1 MKSLAIRAVTF
12 FLVVSSAALAQ
23 DAAPKLELKKRDH
36 IAVIGNTLAERMQHD
51 GWLETI
57 LHCRFPEHELVV
69 RDLGFSGDELTT
81 RLRSAGFGSPDEWL
95 TRTKADVV
103 IACFGYNESF
113 AGKEG
118 LDKFKQDLAEFVKH
132 TLSQNYSGKGAPR
145 LVLVSPVPHEKLPNP
160 NLPDPTANN
169 ERLEMYTAAMA
180 EVAKANGVPLV
191 DLFHGMQEFGNRGP
205 LTTNGIHLNS
215 DGNLLAAAQIEL
227 TLFGGFKER
236 ESDYVAKIRTA
247 VRDKNYYWFHRYRT
261 TDGYSIYGGRADL
274 TFTDGQTNRVVM
286 QRELEVLDAMTA
298 NRDKRIWD
306 AARNIDSKVDD
317 SSTPPFI
324 PVKTNK
330 PGPLPGGLH
339 EFLGGEA
346 AIERMTV
353 HQNMKVN
360 LFASEEQFPEL
371 ANPVQMAVDTK
382 GRIWVAAWPTYPHWK
397 PKEEMNDKLLILEDN
412 DGDGRADKCKTFAGD
427 LHNPTGFE
435 FWNGGVL
442 VAMAPDVLFL
452 KDTDGDDVADVR
464 ERVLHGIDSADTH
477 HTANSFVLD
486 PGGAL
491 YMQEGT
497 FHHTQ
502 VETPW
507 GPPQRCANA
516 GFFRYEP
523 RTQKFDVYITHG
535 FANPHGH
542 VFDRWGQDFVIDG
555 TGANP
560 YHAALFS
567 GHLDYPAKHN
577 RPPQLY
583 QQRTRPCSA
592 AEILSSKHFPAEMQG
607 NLLVLNVIGFQGILQ
622 YKINDKG
629 ASFEGTEVEPIL
641 SSSDP
646 NFRPTDI
653 EIGADGA
660 IYFGDWQNP
669 IIGHMQH
676 NLRDPSRDRIHGR
689 VYRVTYDGR
698 PLSHSPKI
706 AGEPIEKL
714 LDLLKEPEDRVR
726 YRARIELSGRD
737 SQQVIAAVKKWAA
750 ALDKSDPEY
759 EHHMLEALW
768 VHQNHNVVDA
778 ELLQRMLASP
788 DFRARAAAT
797 RVLCYWRDRVPSALN
812 ILKKLADDEHPRVRL
827 EAVRAASFFTE
838 PEAVE
843 VPLISAEHPSDE
855 FIAFTRDET
864 MRALE
869 PHWKRAL
876 AEGKKIAFSSD
887 AGARFFLKNVRTDE
901 LLKMDMSRAVALEV
915 LFRVGIR
922 DEQRQSAVAF
932 LADAEK
938 KPEINVILDALVAID
953 KQPEGYDESV
963 AFDLVRLLTTA
974 VGQVSNRSKR
984 EGQVENLP
992 HVRSQLQTL
1001 ATAPKLPIIRQ
1012 AGYLGLI
1019 AADGNADK
1027 AWDLAAKSVS
1037 TLRDLVSAV
1046 PLISDPSMR
1055 ASLYTKVEPLLR
1067 GLPAELASGSPAAKG
1082 TYGRFVRIEL
1092 PRRGTLTLA
1101 EVEVTSDGRNVARSG
1116 KATQKNT
1123 AHGGAAARGIDGNT
1137 NESYG
1142 SGGQTHSEEN
1152 TPEPWWEV
1160 DLGDEVPI
1168 ESIAVY
1174 NRRDGDLWRRLDGFR
1189 LTLLDSGRNVVFEK
1203 ENNKA
1208 PRFKTVFELGGG
1220 GPESLIRREAML
1232 AITSFRGQEAK
1243 SFEALDKF
1251 IRDDVDRSQAIRA
1264 IQRIPRSYWPA
1275 EAAEPLVTTLLA
1287 HVAKIPTADRTSPAA
1302 LDAMQLAES
1311 LAALLPADRA
1321 KAIRQELGDLGVRV
1335 IRIGTIPH
1343 QMAFDKER
1351 IVIQAGKPV
1360 EFVLENSDIMPHN
1373 FAITLPG
1380 AMEEIGNAA
1389 EAMAQQPGALERH
1402 FVPQSSK
1409 ILLSSQL
1416 LQPRQSQKLSFAAP
1430 AQPGVYPYVC
1440 TYPGHWRRMYG
1451 ALVVVENL
1459 DDYLADPDG
1468 YLAAHTLPI
1477 QDELLKTTRTRTQ
1490 WKVEDL
1496 AAFVEE
1502 LGDANSTGGGRN
1514 FGNAKQIF
1522 TVGACVSCHKL
1533 GGVGQEIGP
1542 DLTKLDEKWKSLDV
1556 LKELIDPSARIN
1568 EKYQTFV
1575 FQTESGQMITGL
1587 VLSETPDTVKV
1598 IENPLLKAEPIELKK
1613 SEITARK
1620 KSEVSIMPK
1629 GLLDKLTREEILD
1642 LIAYVMAA
1650 GKEDHP
1656 VFAGGGHHH

>member
-1 MKSLAIRAVTF
+1 MKSFSLRAVSLHIFFSLPLAIAST
-12 FLVVSSAALAQ
+12 AALAQ
-23 DAAPKLELKKRDH
+23 DGSPKLELKKGDH

-51 GWLETI
+51 GWLETT
-57 LHCRFPEHELVV
+57 LHARFPEHELVV
-69 RDLGFSGDELTT
+69 RNLGFSGDELTT
-81 RLRSAGFGSPDEWL
+81 RLRSAGFGTPDEWL
-95 TRTKADVV
+95 TRVKADVV

-118 LDKFKQDLAEFVKH
+118 LEKFKQDLDALVKH

-145 LVLVSPVPHEKLPNP
+145 LVLVSPVPHEKLPDP
-160 NLPDPTANN
+160 NLPDPAANN

-191 DLFHGMQEFGNRGP
+191 DLYHGLSALGLPGP
-205 LTTNGIHLNS
+205 LTTNGVHLNS
-215 DGNLLAAAQIEL
+215 EGNRAAAAATEL
-227 TLFGGFKER
+227 SLFGGFEGLDS
-236 ESDYVAKIRTA
+236 EYATKIRQA
-247 VRDKNYYWFHRYRT
+247 VLDKNFYWFHRYRT

-274 TFTDGQTNRVVM
+274 TFVDGQTNRIVM
-286 QRELEVLDAMTA
+286 QREMEVLDAMTA
-298 NRDKRIWD
+298 NRDQRIWD
-306 AARNIDSKVDD
+306 VARNIESKVDD
-317 SSTPPFI
+317 SKTPEFI

-330 PGPLPGGLH
+330 PGPLPGDLH

-353 HQNMKVN
+353 HPNMQVN

-371 ANPVQMAVDTK
+371 INPVQMAVDTK

-412 DGDGRADKCKTFAGD
+412 DGDGRADQCKTFAGD

-442 VAMAPDVLFL
+442 VAMAPDLLFL

-464 ERVLHGIDSADTH
+464 RRVLHGIDSADTH
-477 HTANSFVLD
+477 HTINSFVLD

-567 GHLDYPAKHN
+567 GHLDFPAKHN

-583 QQRTRPCSA
+583 EQRTRPCPG
-592 AEILSSKHFPAEMQG
+592 AEILSSKHFPPEMQG
-607 NLLVLNVIGFQGILQ
+607 NLLVGNVIGFQGILQ
-622 YKINDKG
+622 YQIKDKG
-629 ASFEGTEVEPIL
+629 ASFQGIEVEPIL

-646 NFRPTDI
+646 NFRPTDF

-660 IYFGDWQNP
+660 LYFSDWQNP

-689 VYRVTYDGR
+689 VYRVTYRGR
-698 PLSHSPKI
+698 QISPSPKI
-706 AGEPIEKL
+706 AGEPIEQL
-714 LDLLKEPEDRVR
+714 VDLLAEPEDRVR
-726 YRARIELSGRD
+726 YRTRLELSGRD
-737 SQQVIAAVKKWAA
+737 SQAVIAGVQKWAA
-750 ALDKSDPEY
+750 GLDKNDPEY
-759 EHHMLEALW
+759 EHHLLEALW
-768 VHQNHNVVDA
+768 VHQSHNFVNV
-778 ELLQRMLASP
+778 ELLQRMLSST

-797 RVLCYWRDRVPSALN
+797 RVMCYWRDRVPQALDL
-812 ILKKLADDEHPRVRL
+812 LKKLAADEHPRVRL

-855 FIAFTRDET
+855 YLTFTRDET

-876 AEGKKIAFSSD
+876 AEGKKMAFSSD
-887 AGARFFLKNVRTDE
+887 AGARFFLKNVKTDE
-901 LLKMDMSRAVALEV
+901 LLKMDMSRAVALELLYRAGV
-915 LFRVGIR
+915 R
-922 DEQRQSAVAF
+922 DEQRQPAVAF
-932 LADAEK
+932 LAAADK
-938 KPEINVILDALVAID
+938 KSEANVLLEALVAID
-953 KQPEGYDESV
+953 KQPEAYDESV

-974 VGQVSNRSKR
+974 VGQASR
-984 EGQVENLP
+984 LP
-992 HVRSQLQTL
+992 PQAGSLRHVRDQLQIL
-1001 ATAPKLPIIRQ
+1001 ATAAKLPIIRQ

-1019 AADGNADK
+1019 AADGSADK
-1027 AWDLAAKSVS
+1027 AWELAAKSVP

-1046 PLISDPSMR
+1046 PLISDPSVR
-1055 ASLYTKVEPLLR
+1055 ASLYPKIEPLLHS
-1067 GLPAELASGSPAAKG
+1067 LPAELASGKPVAKG

-1101 EVEVTSDGRNVARSG
+1101 EVEVMEGGRNIARAG

-1123 AHGGAAARGIDGNT
+1123 AHGGVAARGIDGNT
-1137 NESYG
+1137 HESYG
-1142 SGGQTHSEEN
+1142 SGGQTHTED
-1152 TPEPWWEV
+1152 TPDPWWEL

-1168 ESIAVY
+1168 ESIAVF
-1174 NRRDGDLWRRLDGFR
+1174 NRGDGDLWRRLDGFR
-1189 LTLLDSGRNVVFEK
+1189 LTVLDSGRNVVFER
-1203 ENNKA
+1203 ENSPA

-1232 AITSFRGQEAK
+1232 AVTSLRGQETK
-1243 SFEALDKF
+1243 SFETLARF
-1251 IRDDVDRSQAIRA
+1251 IQDNIDRAQAIRA

-1275 EAAEPLVTTLLA
+1275 EAAEPLVMILLE
-1287 HVAKIPTADRTSPAA
+1287 HIAKIPTADRTSPAA
-1302 LDAMQLAES
+1302 IDAMQLAES
-1311 LAALLPADRA
+1311 LAALLPAERA
-1321 KAIRQELGDLGVRV
+1321 KAIRKELGELGVRV

-1373 FAITLPG
+1373 LAITLPG

-1402 FVPQSSK
+1402 FIPESNK
-1409 ILLSSQL
+1409 ILLASQL
-1416 LQPRQSQKLSFAAP
+1416 LQPRQSQKLSFTAP

-1451 ALVVVENL
+1451 SLVVVERL

-1468 YLAAHTLPI
+1468 YLDAHELPI
-1477 QDELLKTTRTRTQ
+1477 QDELLKFTRTRTQ

-1496 AAFVEE
+1496 AVAVEE
-1502 LGDANSTGGGRN
+1502 MEGHGGRN
-1514 FGNAKQIF
+1514 FGSAKQIF
-1522 TVGACVSCHKL
+1522 TVGACISCHKL
-1533 GGVGQEIGP
+1533 GGAGQEIGP
-1542 DLTKLDEKWKSLDV
+1542 DLAKLDPKWKSLDV

-1575 FQTESGQMITGL
+1575 FQTESGESITGL
-1587 VLSETPDTVKV
+1587 ILSETPDTVKV
-1598 IENPLLKAEPIELKK
+1598 IENPLVKAEPIELKK

-1620 KSEVSIMPK
+1620 KSDVSIMPK

-1642 LIAYVMAA
+1642 LIAYVMAG

-1656 VFAGGGHHH
+1656 VFSGGNHHH

>member
-1 MKSLAIRAVTF
+1 MMPQHSLSQLRLVLNLLVTLSLA
-12 FLVVSSAALAQ
+12 AALAKAHAQ
-23 DAAPKLELKKRDH
+23 DAAKLELKIGDH
-36 IAVIGNTLAERMQHD
+36 IAIIGNTLAERMQHD

-57 LHCRFPEHELVV
+57 LQCRFPEHELVV
-69 RDLGFSGDELTT
+69 RDLGFSGDEVTT

-95 TRTKADVV
+95 TRVKADVI

-118 LDKFKQDLAEFVKH
+118 LEKFKQELDEFVKH

-145 LVLVSPVPHEKLPNP
+145 LVLVSPAPHEKLPDP
-160 NLPDPTANN
+160 NLPDPKANN

-191 DLFHGMQEFGNRGP
+191 DLFHTLTEHGKGP
-205 LTTNGIHLNS
+205 LTTNGVHLNS
-215 DGNLLAAAQIEL
+215 RGNLLAAATIEL
-227 TLFGGFKER
+227 TLLGNLKER
-236 ESDYVAKIRTA
+236 ESDYVAKVRAA
-247 VRDKNYYWFHRYRT
+247 VLDKNYYWFHRYRT
-261 TDGYSIYGGRADL
+261 VDGYSIYGGRADL
-274 TFTDGQTNRVVM
+274 TFVDGQTNRVVM
-286 QRELEVLDAMTA
+286 QREMEVLDAMTA

-317 SSTPPFI
+317 SDTPPFI

-339 EFLGGEA
+339 EFIGGEA

-353 HQNMKVN
+353 HPNMKVN

-371 ANPVQMAVDTK
+371 VNPVQMAVDTK

-442 VAMAPDVLFL
+442 VAMAPDLLFL
-452 KDTDGDDVADVR
+452 KDTNGDDVADVR
-464 ERVLHGIDSADTH
+464 QRVLHGLDSADTH
-477 HTANSFVLD
+477 HTANSFTLD

-491 YMQEGT
+491 YFQEGT

-567 GHLDYPAKHN
+567 GHLDFPDKHN

-583 QQRTRPCSA
+583 QQRTRPCPG
-592 AEILSSKHFPAEMQG
+592 AEILSSKHFPPEMQG
-607 NLLVLNVIGFQGILQ
+607 NLLVGNVIGFQGILQ
-622 YKINDKG
+622 YQIRDKG
-629 ASFEGTEVEPIL
+629 ASFEGIEVEPIL

-646 NFRPTDI
+646 NFRPTDF

-660 IYFGDWQNP
+660 LYFGDWQNP

-676 NLRDPSRDRIHGR
+676 NLRDPSRDRTHGR
-689 VYRVTYDGR
+689 VYRVTYQGR

-706 AGEPIEKL
+706 AGEPIERL

-726 YRARIELSGRD
+726 YRTRIELSGRD
-737 SQQVIAAVKKWAA
+737 SQEVIDAVKKWAA
-750 ALDKSDPEY
+750 ALDKHEPEY
-759 EHHMLEALW
+759 EHQLLEALW
-768 VHQNHNVVDA
+768 VHQSQNVVNVD
-778 ELLQRMLASP
+778 LLHRMISSA

-797 RVLCYWRDRVPSALN
+797 RVLCYWRDRVPQALEL
-812 ILKKLADDEHPRVRL
+812 LKKLAADEHPRVRL

-843 VPLISAEHPSDE
+843 VPLISAEHASDE
-855 FIAFTRDET
+855 YITFTRDET

-869 PHWKRAL
+869 PYWKKAL

-887 AGARFFLKNVRTDE
+887 AGARFFLKNVKTDE
-901 LLKMDMSRAVALEV
+901 LLKMDMSRAVAVEMLYRTGV
-915 LFRVGIR
+915 R
-922 DEQRQSAVAF
+922 DEQRQPAIAF
-932 LADAEK
+932 LAGAEK
-938 KPEINVILDALVAID
+938 KPELNVILDALIAID

-963 AFDLVRLLTTA
+963 AFDLVRLLTATLTRS
-974 VGQVSNRSKR
+974 VS
-984 EGQVENLP
+984 EGKSNAI
-992 HVRSQLQTL
+992 RGQLQQL
-1001 ATAPKLPIIRQ
+1001 ATTAKQPIIRQ
-1012 AGYLGLI
+1012 SGYLGLM
-1019 AADGNADK
+1019 AADGNPDK
-1027 AWDLAAKSVS
+1027 AWALAAKSVP

-1046 PLISDPSMR
+1046 PLISDPSVR
-1055 ASLYTKVEPLLR
+1055 ASLYPKVEPLLHS
-1067 GLPAELASGSPAAKG
+1067 LPAELASGKPAAKG

-1092 PRRGTLTLA
+1092 PGRGTLTLA
-1101 EVEVTSDGRNVARSG
+1101 EVEVMSDGRNVARQA

-1142 SGGQTHSEEN
+1142 SGGQTHTEEN
-1152 TPEPWWEV
+1152 TPDPWWEV

-1174 NRRDGDLWRRLDGFR
+1174 NRRDGDLWRRLEGFR
-1189 LTLLDSGRNVVFEK
+1189 LIVLDSGRNVVFQK
-1203 ENNKA
+1203 DNNRA
-1208 PRFKTVFELGGG
+1208 PRFTTTFDVGGG

-1232 AITSFRGQEAK
+1232 AVTSIRGQETK
-1243 SFEALDKF
+1243 SFENLAKF
-1251 IRDDVDRSQAIRA
+1251 IRAGVDRSQAIRA

-1275 EAAEPLVTTLLA
+1275 EEAEPLVTTLLA
-1287 HVAKIPTADRTSPAA
+1287 HIAKIPTADRTSPAA

-1311 LAALLPADRA
+1311 LSALLPAERA
-1321 KAIRQELGDLGVRV
+1321 KAIRKELGDLGVRV

-1351 IVIQAGKPV
+1351 IVIQAAKPV

-1402 FVPQSSK
+1402 FVPQSNK

-1416 LQPRQSQKLSFAAP
+1416 LQPRQSQKLSFMAP

-1451 ALVVVENL
+1451 ALVIVENL

-1468 YLAAHTLPI
+1468 YLAAHKLPI

-1496 AAFVEE
+1496 SAFVEE
-1502 LGDANSTGGGRN
+1502 LDHGGRN

-1533 GGVGQEIGP
+1533 GGTGQEIGP
-1542 DLTKLDEKWKSLDV
+1542 DLAKLDPKWKSLDV

-1575 FQTESGQMITGL
+1575 FQTEAGQSITGL
-1587 VLSETPDTVKV
+1587 VLSETPDTIKV
-1598 IENPLLKAEPIELKK
+1598 IENPLLKAQPIELKK

-1620 KSEVSIMPK
+1620 KSDISIMPK

-1642 LIAYVMAA
+1642 LIAYVMAG

-1656 VFAGGGHHH
+1656 AFSGGGHHH

>member
-1 MKSLAIRAVTF
+1 MTAFAT
-12 FLVVSSAALAQ
+12 SAGQ
-23 DAAPKLELKKRDH
+23 DASPKLELKKGDH

-57 LHCRFPEHELVV
+57 LHCRFPEHDLVV
-69 RDLGFSGDELTT
+69 RNLGFSGDELTT
-81 RLRSAGFGSPDEWL
+81 RLRSAGFGTPDEWL

-103 IACFGYNESF
+103 MACFGYNESF

-118 LDKFKQDLAEFVKH
+118 LEKFKQDLAAFVKH

-145 LVLVSPVPHEKLPNP
+145 LVLVSPVPHEKLPDP
-160 NLPDPTANN
+160 NLPDPAANN

-191 DLFHGMQEFGNRGP
+191 DLFHGLPELTNVGP
-205 LTTNGIHLNS
+205 LTTNGIHLNR
-215 DGNLLAAAQIEL
+215 DGNLAAAAMIEMS
-227 TLFGGFKER
+227 LFGGLAER
-236 ESDYVAKIRTA
+236 ESDYVAKIRAA
-247 VRDKNYYWFHRYRT
+247 VLDKNFYWFHRYRT

-286 QRELEVLDAMTA
+286 QREMEVLDAMTA
-298 NRDKRIWD
+298 NRDKRIWNVVRSLRE
-306 AARNIDSKVDD
+306 RNDSRSESTTPFD
-317 SSTPPFI
+317 SNTPPFI

-339 EFLGGEA
+339 EFFGAEA
-346 AIERMTV
+346 AIEKMTV
-353 HQNMKVN
+353 HPGMKVN

-397 PKEEMNDKLLILEDN
+397 PKEEMNDKLLILEDT
-412 DGDGRADKCKTFAGD
+412 DGDGKADKCKTFAGD

-452 KDTDGDDVADVR
+452 KDTDGDDVADIR

-523 RTQKFDVYITHG
+523 RTHKFDVYISHG

-567 GHLDYPAKHN
+567 GHLDFPAKHN

-592 AEILSSKHFPAEMQG
+592 VEILSSKHFPPEMQG

-676 NLRDPSRDRIHGR
+676 NLRDPSRDRTHGR
-689 VYRVTYDGR
+689 VYRVSYAGR
-698 PLSHSPKI
+698 PLWHSPKI

-726 YRARIELSGRD
+726 YRARIELSARD
-737 SQQVIAAVKKWAA
+737 SQQVIATAKKWVAS
-750 ALDKSDPEY
+750 LDKSDAEY
-759 EHHMLEALW
+759 EHHLLEALW
-768 VHQNHNVVDA
+768 VHQSHNVVNA
-778 ELLQRMLASP
+778 ELLQRMLSSP

-797 RVLCYWRDRVPSALN
+797 RVLCYWRDRVPQALDL
-812 ILKKLADDEHPRVRL
+812 LKKLAADEHPRVRL

-887 AGARFFLKNVRTDE
+887 AGARFFLKNVKTDE
-901 LLKMDMSRAVALEV
+901 LLKMDMTRAVALEV
-915 LFRVGIR
+915 LYRAGIR

-932 LADAEK
+932 LATAEK
-938 KPEINVILDALVAID
+938 KPELNILLDALVAID

-974 VGQVSNRSKR
+974 VGQASR
-984 EGQVENLP
+984 LP
-992 HVRSQLQTL
+992 TEAGSLRHVRDKLQSL
-1001 ATAPKLPIIRQ
+1001 ATSARQPIIRQ

-1019 AADGNADK
+1019 AADGSTDK
-1027 AWDLAAKSVS
+1027 AWDLAAKSVP

-1046 PLISDPSMR
+1046 PLISDPSLR
-1055 ASLYTKVEPLLR
+1055 AALYPKVEPLLH
-1067 GLPAELASGSPAAKG
+1067 GLPPELASGKPAAKG

-1101 EVEVTSDGRNVARSG
+1101 EVEVMSDGRNVARSG

-1142 SGGQTHSEEN
+1142 SGGQTHTEEN
-1152 TPEPWWEV
+1152 TPNPWWEV

-1174 NRRDGDLWRRLDGFR
+1174 NRRDGDLWRRLQGFR
-1189 LTLLDSGRNVVFEK
+1189 LIVLDGGRNVVFER
-1203 ENNKA
+1203 EDNRA

-1232 AITSFRGQEAK
+1232 AVTSFRGQETK
-1243 SFEALDKF
+1243 SFETLAKF
-1251 IRDDVDRSQAIRA
+1251 IQDNNDRSQAIRA

-1275 EAAEPLVTTLLA
+1275 EGAEPLVTTLLA
-1287 HVAKIPTADRTSPAA
+1287 HIARIPTADRTSPAA

-1311 LAALLPADRA
+1311 LAALLPAERG
-1321 KAIRQELGDLGVRV
+1321 KAIRKELGDLGVRV

-1402 FVPQSSK
+1402 FIPQSGK
-1409 ILLSSQL
+1409 ILLASQL
-1416 LQPRQSQKLSFAAP
+1416 LQPRQSQKLSFTAP
-1430 AQPGVYPYVC
+1430 TQSGVYPYVC

-1459 DDYLADPDG
+1459 DEYLADPDG
-1468 YLAAHTLPI
+1468 YLAAHKLPI

-1496 AAFVEE
+1496 AVAVEE
-1502 LGDANSTGGGRN
+1502 MESHGGRN
-1514 FGNAKQIF
+1514 FGSAKQIF
-1522 TVGACVSCHKL
+1522 AVGACVSCHKL
-1533 GGVGQEIGP
+1533 GGAGQEIGP

-1575 FQTESGQMITGL
+1575 FQTESGQTITGL

-1598 IENPLLKAEPIELKK
+1598 IENPLVKAQPIELKK

-1642 LIAYVMAA
+1642 LIAYVMAK

-1656 VFAGGGHHH
+1656 VFAGGHHH

>member
-1 MKSLAIRAVTF
+1 MKSFLLRAHFICLPFV
-12 FLVVSSAALAQ
+12 LILSSALAAQ
-23 DAAPKLELKKRDH
+23 DAAPKLELKKGDH
-36 IAVIGNTLAERMQHD
+36 IAIIGNTLAERMQHD

-69 RDLGFSGDELTT
+69 RDLGFSGDEVTT
-81 RLRSAGFGSPDEWL
+81 RLRSAGFGTPDEWL
-95 TRTKADVV
+95 SRVKADVV

-118 LDKFKQDLAEFVKH
+118 LDKFKQDLDAFVKH

-145 LVLVSPVPHEKLPNP
+145 LVLVSPVPHEKLADP
-160 NLPDPTANN
+160 NLPDPAANN
-169 ERLEMYTAAMA
+169 ARLEMYTSAMA
-180 EVAKANGVPLV
+180 DVAKANGVPLV
-191 DLFHGMQEFGNRGP
+191 DLFHGLAMRVNGEP

-215 DGNLLAAAQIEL
+215 QGNLAAAATIEL
-227 TLFGGFKER
+227 SLFGGLKER
-236 ESDYVAKIRTA
+236 ESDYVAKIRQA
-247 VRDKNYYWFHRYRT
+247 VLDKNFNWFHRYRT

-274 TFTDGQTNRVVM
+274 TFVDGQTNRVVM
-286 QRELEVLDAMTA
+286 QREMEVLDAMTA

-339 EFLGGEA
+339 EFVGGEA

-353 HQNMKVN
+353 HPSMKVN

-371 ANPVQMAVDTK
+371 VNPVQMAVDTK

-412 DGDGRADKCKTFAGD
+412 DGDGKADKCKTFAGD

-442 VAMAPDVLFL
+442 VAMAPDILFL
-452 KDTDGDDVADVR
+452 KDTNGDDVADVR
-464 ERVLHGIDSADTH
+464 QRVLHGIDSADTH

-491 YMQEGT
+491 YFQEGT

-523 RTQKFDVYITHG
+523 RTHKFDVYITHG

-567 GHLDYPAKHN
+567 GHLDFPAKHN

-583 QQRTRPCSA
+583 EQRTRPCPG
-592 AEILSSKHFPAEMQG
+592 AEILSSKHFPPEMQG
-607 NLLVLNVIGFQGILQ
+607 NMLVGNVIGFQGILQ
-622 YKINDKG
+622 YQIRDKG
-629 ASFEGTEVEPIL
+629 SSFEGIEAEPIL

-646 NFRPTDI
+646 NFRPTDF
-653 EIGADGA
+653 EIGSDGA
-660 IYFGDWQNP
+660 LYFGDWQNP

-676 NLRDPSRDRIHGR
+676 NLRDPSRDRTHGR
-689 VYRVTYDGR
+689 VYRVTYNGR
-698 PLSHSPKI
+698 PLSHAPKI

-737 SQQVIAAVKKWAA
+737 SKAVIAAVNQWAG
-750 ALDKSDPEY
+750 ALDDKDPDY
-759 EHHMLEALW
+759 EHHLLEAVW
-768 VHQNHNVVDA
+768 VHQQHNMPT
-778 ELLQRMLASP
+778 LLLNRVLASP
-788 DFRARAAAT
+788 DFRARAAGT
-797 RVLCYWRDRVPSALN
+797 RILCYWRDRVPSALGM
-812 ILKKLADDEHPRVRL
+812 LKKLAADEHPRVRL

-855 FIAFTRDET
+855 YLAFTRDET

-869 PHWKRAL
+869 PHWKKAL

-887 AGARFFLKNVRTDE
+887 AGARFFLRNVKSDE

-915 LFRVGIR
+915 LYRAGIR

-932 LADAEK
+932 LAGAEK
-938 KPEINVILDALVAID
+938 KSELAILLDALVAID

-974 VGQVSNRSKR
+974 VGQVSNLSRR
-984 EGQVENLP
+984 EGQVENLFY
-992 HVRSQLQTL
+992 VRGQLQAL
-1001 ATAPKLPIIRQ
+1001 ATSAKQPLIRQ

-1027 AWDLAAKSVS
+1027 AWELAAKSVP

-1046 PLISDPSMR
+1046 PLISDPSVR
-1055 ASLYTKVEPLLR
+1055 ALLYPKVEPLLN
-1067 GLPAELASGSPAAKG
+1067 GLPAELASARPATKG

-1092 PRRGTLTLA
+1092 PGRATLTLA
-1101 EVEVTSDGRNVARSG
+1101 EVEVISDGRNVARSG
-1116 KATQKNT
+1116 KASQKNT
-1123 AHGGAAARGIDGNT
+1123 AHGGPASRGIDGNT
-1137 NESYG
+1137 SDSYG
-1142 SGGQTHSEEN
+1142 SGGQTHTEEN
-1152 TPEPWWEV
+1152 TPDPWWEV
-1160 DLGDEVPI
+1160 DLGDEMPI

-1174 NRRDGDLWRRLDGFR
+1174 NRHDGDLWRRLEGFR
-1189 LTLLDSGRNVVFEK
+1189 LTVLDSARNIVFEREK
-1203 ENNKA
+1203 NRA
-1208 PRFKTVFELGGG
+1208 PRYKTAFDVGGG

-1232 AITSFRGQEAK
+1232 AVISIRGQETK
-1243 SFEALDKF
+1243 SFETLAKF
-1251 IRDDVDRSQAIRA
+1251 IQDNVDRSQAIRA

-1302 LDAMQLAES
+1302 LDAMQLVES
-1311 LAALLPADRA
+1311 LAALLPAERA
-1321 KAIRQELGDLGVRV
+1321 KAIRKELGDLGVPV

-1373 FAITLPG
+1373 FAITTPG

-1389 EAMAQQPGALERH
+1389 EAMAQQPGALERQ
-1402 FVPQSSK
+1402 FIPQSNK
-1409 ILLSSQL
+1409 ILLASQL
-1416 LQPRQSQKLSFAAP
+1416 LQPRQSQKLSFTAP
-1430 AQPGVYPYVC
+1430 AQTGVYPYVC

-1468 YLAAHTLPI
+1468 YLAAHELPI
-1477 QDELLKTTRTRTQ
+1477 KDELLKTTRTRTQ

-1496 AAFVEE
+1496 AVAVEE
-1502 LGDANSTGGGRN
+1502 MEGHGGRN
-1514 FGNAKQIF
+1514 FGNARQIF
-1522 TVGACVSCHKL
+1522 TVAACVSCHKL
-1533 GGVGQEIGP
+1533 GGAGQEIGP

-1575 FQTESGQMITGL
+1575 LQTESGESITGL
-1587 VLSETPDTVKV
+1587 VLAETGDSVKV
-1598 IENPLLKAEPIELKK
+1598 IENPL
-1613 SEITARK
+1613 
-1620 KSEVSIMPK
+1620 V
-1629 GLLDKLTREEILD
+1629 
-1642 LIAYVMAA
+1642 
-1650 GKEDHP
+1650 
-1656 VFAGGGHHH
+1656 

>member
-1 MKSLAIRAVTF
+1 MNLSFIRASAF
-12 FLVVSSAALAQ
+12 HFLSALLLALASSAVLAQ
-23 DAAPKLELKKRDH
+23 DAAPKLELKKGDH

-57 LHCRFPEHELVV
+57 LQIRYPEHELVV
-69 RDLGFSGDELTT
+69 RDLGFSGDEVTT

-95 TRTKADVV
+95 TRVKADVV

-118 LDKFKQDLAEFVKH
+118 LEKFKQELDAFVKH

-145 LVLVSPVPHEKLPNP
+145 LVLVSPVPHEKLPDP

-169 ERLEMYTAAMA
+169 QRLELYTAAMA
-180 EVAKANGVPLV
+180 DVAKTNGVPLV
-191 DLFHGMQEFGNRGP
+191 DLFHDFQTADGRGP

-215 DGNLLAAAQIEL
+215 VGNLLAAAKIEL
-227 TLFGGFKER
+227 ALSGGLKER
-236 ESDYVAKIRTA
+236 ESDYVAKVRAA
-247 VRDKNYYWFHRYRT
+247 VLDKNFYWFHRYRT

-286 QRELEVLDAMTA
+286 QREMEVLDAMTA
-298 NRDKRIWD
+298 NRDQRIWD
-306 AARNIDSKVDD
+306 AARKIESKVDD
-317 SSTPPFI
+317 SDTPPFI

-339 EFLGGEA
+339 EFVGGEA
-346 AIERMTV
+346 ALERMTV
-353 HQNMKVN
+353 HPNMKVN

-371 ANPVQMAVDTK
+371 VNPVQMAVDAK
-382 GRIWVAAWPTYPHWK
+382 GRIWVSAWPTYPHWK

-442 VAMAPDVLFL
+442 VAMAPDLLFL

-464 ERVLHGIDSADTH
+464 QRVLHGIDSADTH
-477 HTANSFVLD
+477 HTANSFTLD

-491 YMQEGT
+491 YFQEGT

-502 VETPW
+502 VESPW

-567 GHLDYPAKHN
+567 GHLDFPAKHN

-583 QQRTRPCSA
+583 EQRTRPCPG
-592 AEILSSKHFPAEMQG
+592 AEILSSKHFPPEMQG
-607 NLLVLNVIGFQGILQ
+607 NLLVGNVIGFQGILQ
-622 YKINDKG
+622 YQIKDKG
-629 ASFEGTEVEPIL
+629 ASFEGIEVEPIL

-646 NFRPTDI
+646 NFRPTDF

-660 IYFGDWQNP
+660 LYFGDWQNP

-676 NLRDPSRDRIHGR
+676 NLRDPSRDRTHGR
-689 VYRVTYDGR
+689 VYRVTYQGR

-726 YRARIELSGRD
+726 HRTRIELSGRD
-737 SQQVIAAVKKWAA
+737 SQAAIAAVKIWAA
-750 ALDKSDPEY
+750 ALNKDDPEY
-759 EHHMLEALW
+759 EHYLLEALW
-768 VHQNHNVVDA
+768 VHQSHNVVNV
-778 ELLQRMLASP
+778 ELLERMLSSV

-797 RVLCYWRDRVPSALN
+797 RVLCYWRDRVPQALDR
-812 ILKKLADDEHPRVRL
+812 LKRLAADEHPRVRL

-855 FIAFTRDET
+855 YITFTRDET

-869 PHWKRAL
+869 PHWKKAL

-887 AGARFFLKNVRTDE
+887 AGARFFLKNVKSEE
-901 LLKMDMSRAVALEV
+901 LLKMEMSRAVALEV
-915 LFRVGIR
+915 LYRVGVR
-922 DEQRQSAVAF
+922 DEQRQSAVNY
-932 LADAEK
+932 LAGLEK
-938 KPEINVILDALVAID
+938 KDELAILLDSLVAID

-963 AFDLVRLLTTA
+963 AFDLVRLLTTTLPRS
-974 VGQVSNRSKR
+974 VSEGRSEVIRSK
-984 EGQVENLP
+984 
-992 HVRSQLQTL
+992 LQSL
-1001 ATAPKLPIIRQ
+1001 ATAARQPIIRQ

-1019 AADGNADK
+1019 AADGNAEN
-1027 AWDLAAKSVS
+1027 AWRIAAKSVP
-1037 TLRDLVSAV
+1037 TLRDLISAV
-1046 PLISDPSMR
+1046 PLISDPSVR
-1055 ASLYTKVEPLLR
+1055 AALYPKVEPLLYA
-1067 GLPAELASGSPAAKG
+1067 LPADLASGKLAAKG
-1082 TYGRFVRIEL
+1082 TYGRFVRVEL
-1092 PRRGTLTLA
+1092 PGRRTLTLA
-1101 EVEVTSDGRNVARSG
+1101 EVEIMSDGRNVARQG
-1116 KATQKNT
+1116 KANQKNT

-1152 TPEPWWEV
+1152 TPDPWWEV

-1168 ESIAVY
+1168 DSIAVY
-1174 NRRDGDLWRRLDGFR
+1174 NRRDGDLWRRLEGFR
-1189 LTLLDSGRNVVFEK
+1189 LKVLDSSRSAVFEK

-1208 PRFKTVFELGGG
+1208 PRFKSVVELGGG

-1232 AITSFRGQEAK
+1232 AVTSIRGQETM
-1243 SFEALDKF
+1243 SFETLAKF
-1251 IRDDVDRSQAIRA
+1251 IQDNIDRSQAIRA
-1264 IQRIPRSYWPA
+1264 IQRIPRSYWPVDQ
-1275 EAAEPLVTTLLA
+1275 AEPLVTTLLG
-1287 HVAKIPTADRTSPAA
+1287 HIAKIPTADRTSPAA
-1302 LDAMQLAES
+1302 LDAIQLAES
-1311 LAALLPADRA
+1311 LAALLPAERA
-1321 KAIRQELGDLGVRV
+1321 KAIRKELGDLGVRV

-1402 FVPQSSK
+1402 FVPQSNK

-1416 LQPRQSQKLSFAAP
+1416 LQPRQFQKLSFTAP

-1459 DDYLADPDG
+1459 DDYLADPDE
-1468 YLAAHTLPI
+1468 YLAAHKLPI
-1477 QDELLKTTRTRTQ
+1477 SDELLKTTRTRTQ

-1496 AAFVEE
+1496 AVAVEE
-1502 LGDANSTGGGRN
+1502 MEGHGGRN
-1514 FGNAKQIF
+1514 FGNARQIF
-1522 TVGACVSCHKL
+1522 TVAACVSCHKL
-1533 GGVGQEIGP
+1533 GGAGQEIGP

-1575 FQTESGQMITGL
+1575 FQTDSGETITAL
-1587 VLSETPDTVKV
+1587 VLSDTPDTVKV
-1598 IENPLLKAEPIELKK
+1598 IENPLVKAQPIELKK

-1620 KSEVSIMPK
+1620 KSDVSIMPK

-1642 LIAYVMAA
+1642 LIAYVIAG
-1650 GKEDHP
+1650 GKENHP
-1656 VFAGGGHHH
+1656 VFSKEGNGHHH